1 MNNSQL
7 KIFRGRGRGRRGRL
21 RYGDPG
27 RVGMEL
33 VVGDLVQRVDVRVPQ
48 VADLQGSGG
57 DGRLGQITR
66 GSEELFLA
74 C

>member
-1 MNNSQL
+1 
-7 KIFRGRGRGRRGRL
+7 
-21 RYGDPG
+21 
-27 RVGMEL
+27 MEL